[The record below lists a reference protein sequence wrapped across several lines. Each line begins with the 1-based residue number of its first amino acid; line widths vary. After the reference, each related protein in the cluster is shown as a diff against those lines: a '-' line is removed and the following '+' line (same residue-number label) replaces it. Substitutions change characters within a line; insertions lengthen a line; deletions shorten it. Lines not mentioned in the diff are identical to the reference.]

1 MDGLPGWDAA
11 HAFPVPDVV
20 EQRSRPSERW
30 SIIDRMVD
38 RRKPGV
44 HTSSCDRGDY
54 AAGMARSA
62 KDVAAAIRERLPS
75 VPTKKLH
82 KLLYYAQGHH
92 LATFHQTLFVES
104 VSADDMGPV
113 VGQLW
118 YAEKN
123 DVPAAPPA
131 DLDEAQLNTVGYVI
145 SRYGG
150 LSGRDLEILSHGERP
165 WQRANQGREPG
176 TSARIEPEWLEE
188 YFLEPDE
195 DQLTLD
201 PAEIAAWLSG
211 ADRRL
216 SDDGHPDD
224 ISEIRARLRALA

>member
-1 MDGLPGWDAA
+1 MFDRQK
-11 HAFPVPDVV
+11 HSAFAR
-20 EQRSRPSERW
+20 ELAER
-30 SIIDRMVD
+30 
-38 RRKPGV
+38 
-44 HTSSCDRGDY
+44 DY

-62 KDVAAAIRERLPS
+62 KDVAAAIRQRLPS

-92 LATFHQTLFVES
+92 LATFHRPLFAES
-104 VSADDMGPV
+104 VSAYDMGPV

-123 DVPAAPPA
+123 DVPVPPTA
-131 DLDEAQLNTVGYVI
+131 DLDEAQLNTVGYVVA
-145 SRYGG
+145 RYGG

-176 TSARIEPEWLEE
+176 TSARIDHEWMEE

-195 DQLTLD
+195 DHLALD
-201 PAEIAAWLSG
+201 PAEVASWLSG
-211 ADRRL
+211 ADERL
-216 SDDGHPDD
+216 SDEGRRDD
-224 ISEIRARLRALA
+224 VSEIRARLRALA